1 GYSLSPLLW
10 KKIGRGLSAGR
21 VQSIALRIIVDREKE
36 IEAFVPREYWSVET
50 ELKKAE
56 GGAVFKAQLA
66 TVDGKKIELGNKEE
80 ADRHVRELQKQ
91 SGLTVAAVDEKEQ
104 KRYPK
109 PPFTTSPLQ
118 QEAFNKL
125 GYSSARTMRL
135 AQQLY
140 EGMEIGEASPVG
152 LITYMRTDSVRVA
165 DE

>member
-1 GYSLSPLLW
+1 RKGDGP
-10 KKIGRGLSAGR
+10 
-21 VQSIALRIIVDREKE
+21 
-36 IEAFVPREYWSVET
+36 
-50 ELKKAE
+50 
-56 GGAVFKAQLA
+56 VFKARLDKIGKNKAEVTTKADAERLA
-66 TVDGKKIELGNKEE
+66 AEL
-80 ADRHVRELQKQ
+80 KQ
-91 SGLTVAAVDEKEQ
+91 QQFTVAAVDEKEQ

-109 PPFTTSPLQ
+109 PPFTTSTLQ